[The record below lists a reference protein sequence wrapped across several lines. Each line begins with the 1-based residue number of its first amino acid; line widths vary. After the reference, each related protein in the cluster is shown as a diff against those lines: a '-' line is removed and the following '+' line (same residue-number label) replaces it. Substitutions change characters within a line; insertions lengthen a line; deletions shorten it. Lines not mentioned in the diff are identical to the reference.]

1 MPPSQRRDL
10 VDVTTRLLEQPH
22 RFGLFQALRVIEH
35 WHRRAGGRPRTQ
47 VLATA
52 VRFRNSLSLAFPASE
67 IEGLRR
73 VRAASSPPQGVPDGT
88 AVAADAS
95 EGVSHSAEG
104 QSSVPLHGPDPAL
117 LELTPACFGLLGVAG
132 ALPHFYTELFAQRE
146 SHHKDT
152 AARAFLDVFQQRA
165 VMLFYE
171 AWRKHRLALQYED
184 DRQRHFLPHVLA
196 LAGLGQ
202 DAVRQRLRESA
213 GRVSDESVAFFSGA
227 LQQRARSAAQIQRVL
242 SAYFGVPVRIEQFVG
257 RWSVLPQEAQTCLGR
272 SGVLG
277 ETALVGARVW
287 QRDLRVRLHIGPLAR
302 EEFDAFLPQGRHAAA
317 LREWLPLLAGACVE
331 CEVHL
336 TLAPGHAPEP
346 RLAGRQTGVRLG
358 WDAWLRTRL
367 SHHPLN
373 DARYELQA
381 AG

>member
-10 VDVTTRLLEQPH
+10 VDVTARLLEQPH

-67 IEGLRR
+67 IEALRP
-73 VRAASSPPQGVPDGT
+73 VRAASS
-88 AVAADAS
+88 
-95 EGVSHSAEG
+95 
-104 QSSVPLHGPDPAL
+104 HGPDPAL

-184 DRQRHFLPHVLA
+184 DRKRHFLPHVLA

-213 GRVSDESVAFFSGA
+213 GRLSDESAAFFSGA
-227 LQQRARSAAQIQRVL
+227 MQQRARSAAQIQRVL

-272 SGVLG
+272 AGVLG

-287 QRDLRVRLHIGPLAR
+287 QRDLRVRLHIGPLGR

-317 LREWLPLLAGACVE
+317 LRDWLPLLAGACVE

-346 RLAGRQTGVRLG
+346 RLAGGQAGVRLG
-358 WDAWLRTRL
+358 WDAWLRTRA